1 VRAIAREA
9 GVVPASC
16 ATSRPGTLRPV
27 LRAPKLL
34 AAPLLVLL
42 VVAGCG
48 GLGASGKSAEKTIKA
63 DWTFNST
70 FPGRPALKGSKVD
83 AVHCQ
88 AKPTNQRVR
97 CTVSV
102 TLKHG
107 GTRNVAV
114 IATFDG
120 ETLSAW
126 DFATGP
132 K

>member
-1 VRAIAREA
+1 VRTPQA
-9 GVVPASC
+9 
-16 ATSRPGTLRPV
+16 
-27 LRAPKLL
+27 KLL
-34 AAPLLVLL
+34 AAPFLALL
-42 VVAGCG
+42 VVAAGCG
-48 GLGASGKSAEKTIKA
+48 GLGASGKAAEKTIKA

-83 AVHCQ
+83 NVHCQ
-88 AKPTNQRVR
+88 AKPRNRKVR

-107 GTRNVAV
+107 GHRNVPV
-114 IATFDG
+114 IATFSG

-126 DFATGP
+126 DFASGP

>member
-1 VRAIAREA
+1 MRSVRTTFAA
-9 GVVPASC
+9 VV
-16 ATSRPGTLRPV
+16 
-27 LRAPKLL
+27 L
-34 AAPLLVLL
+34 ALLVA
-42 VVAGCG
+42 AGCG

-70 FPGRPALKGSKVD
+70 FPGRPALKDSTVD

-88 AKPTNQRVR
+88 AKPVDQRVR

-102 TLKHG
+102 TLKRG
-107 GTRNVAV
+107 GTRAVPV

>member
-1 VRAIAREA
+1 VR
-9 GVVPASC
+9 
-16 ATSRPGTLRPV
+16 
-27 LRAPKLL
+27 KLF
-34 AAPLLVLL
+34 AAPLLALL

-48 GLGASGKSAEKTIKA
+48 GLGATGKAAEKAIKA
-63 DWTFNST
+63 DWTFNSD

-88 AKPTNQRVR
+88 KVPRNEKVR

-107 GTRNVAV
+107 GRRSVPV

-120 ETLSAW
+120 PTLSAW
-126 DFATGP
+126 DFAG
-132 K
+132 KQK

>member
-1 VRAIAREA
+1 LRSVRTTLAAI
-9 GVVPASC
+9 
-16 ATSRPGTLRPV
+16 
-27 LRAPKLL
+27 LL
-34 AAPLLVLL
+34 AAL

-70 FPGRPALKGSKVD
+70 FPGRPALKGSTVD

-88 AKPTNQRVR
+88 AKPVDSRVS

-102 TLKHG
+102 TLKAG
-107 GTRNVAV
+107 GSRSVPV

>member
-1 VRAIAREA
+1 VA
-9 GVVPASC
+9 
-16 ATSRPGTLRPV
+16 
-27 LRAPKLL
+27 LL
-34 AAPLLVLL
+34 AVA
-42 VVAGCG
+42 VAGCG
-48 GLGASGKSAEKTIKA
+48 GLGASGKAAEKTIKA

-83 AVHCQ
+83 HVACQ
-88 AKPTNQRVR
+88 AKPRHQQVH

-102 TLKHG
+102 TLKNG
-107 GTRNVAV
+107 GHRNVAV